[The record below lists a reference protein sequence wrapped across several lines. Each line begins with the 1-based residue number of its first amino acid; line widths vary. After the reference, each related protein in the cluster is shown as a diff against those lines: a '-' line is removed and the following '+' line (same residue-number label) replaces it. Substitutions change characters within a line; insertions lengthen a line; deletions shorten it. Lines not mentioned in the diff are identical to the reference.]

1 MLTLRDTRYN
11 DVRLIFKEEGHKYND
26 TFGNEYK
33 STTTLLHSYQPV
45 FDKKYWLKK
54 KAKELG
60 ISEKRLEEQ
69 WQSITDEA
77 CERGTKTHNNLED
90 GIKGSS
96 MFKKAVKHMI
106 KEDGEMITIAD
117 LPNIDL
123 NIKQLDIKEFIDAT
137 ENKFPKIYEIFNYY
151 TNAGYK
157 IYSEIGGFLI
167 DYLVS
172 GTIDVLCIRDDQFV
186 IGDW

>member
-69 WQSITDEA
+69 WQTIIT
-77 CERGTKTHNNLED
+77 T
-90 GIKGSS
+90 
-96 MFKKAVKHMI
+96 
-106 KEDGEMITIAD
+106 
-117 LPNIDL
+117 
-123 NIKQLDIKEFIDAT
+123 
-137 ENKFPKIYEIFNYY
+137 
-151 TNAGYK
+151 
-157 IYSEIGGFLI
+157 
-167 DYLVS
+167 
-172 GTIDVLCIRDDQFV
+172 
-186 IGDW
+186 